1 MKTPLFRLQPVDGR
15 QIHSLL
21 MSRVDYLERID
32 DPLHV
37 RRTLPFVARAENVKE
52 FVAAV
57 EAMKD
62 SLTRLG
68 AGLIFQS
75 LQPVEGNLLERSL
88 HNWVALIAVAL
99 RLVPQV
105 GQSGVAVYQPV
116 DNAKTKD
123 ALIFQTDQGKGAG
136 VGYSSDLFVVPRTC
150 SIKNPRGHCTS
161 ASCQIRRRG

>member
-1 MKTPLFRLQPVDGR
+1 MSQVD
-15 QIHSLL
+15 H
-21 MSRVDYLERID
+21 LERID

-37 RRTLPFVARAENVKE
+37 CRTLAFVAGAEDVKE

-88 HNWVALIAVAL
+88 HDWVVLIAVVL

-105 GQSGVAVYQPV
+105 GKSGVAVHQPV
-116 DNAKTKD
+116 DNAKTQE
-123 ALIFQTDQGKGAG
+123 APIFQADRINMGMAVATVI
-136 VGYSSDLFVVPRTC
+136 VGGSW
-150 SIKNPRGHCTS
+150 
-161 ASCQIRRRG
+161 

>member
-1 MKTPLFRLQPVDGR
+1 MEGR
-15 QIHSLL
+15 QINSLL

-105 GQSGVAVYQPV
+105 GQSGVAVHQPV

-123 ALIFQTDQGKGAG
+123 APIFQADRINMDMAVANLI
-136 VGYSSDLFVVPRTC
+136 VGGSRGRQRDAKAVVGINVRSPLRFLLL
-150 SIKNPRGHCTS
+150 G
-161 ASCQIRRRG
+161 

>member
-1 MKTPLFRLQPVDGR
+1 MEGR

-37 RRTLPFVARAENVKE
+37 RWTLSFVARAENVKE

-68 AGLIFQS
+68 AALIFQS
-75 LQPVEGNLLERSL
+75 LQPLEGNLLERSL
-88 HNWVALIAVAL
+88 HNWLALIAVAL

-105 GQSGVAVYQPV
+105 GQSRVAVHQPV
-116 DNAKTKD
+116 DNAKSKD
-123 ALIFQTDQGKGAG
+123 APIFQADRINMGMAVATVI
-136 VGYSSDLFVVPRTC
+136 VGGSRGRQRDAKAVVGINVRSPLLFLLL
-150 SIKNPRGHCTS
+150 G
-161 ASCQIRRRG
+161 